1 MLNILICDDNE
12 TICAKIKNIAEE
24 EMQRHYIKY
33 KLSVFNSAAGMLEY
47 VDPVQ
52 DYLFLLDIDMPG
64 ISGFD
69 AAHSLQEMN
78 LSDYIIFV
86 TGHKQYEHN
95 SFKFHPFYYL
105 YKDRIGA
112 ELPQQL
118 REFIEKYTNDCG
130 LFELDNS
137 STIMIRDILYGV
149 RNGHDVVLHTVNG
162 DAYKTRTAISVIEK
176 NYKIY
181 GLVQTHRS
189 YIINLK
195 YLESI
200 ESSGVT
206 LEDGMSIPVSVTRK
220 KSFEK
225 EYRIYR
231 RRDR

>member
-1 MLNILICDDNE
+1 MLNIIICDDNE
-12 TICAKIKNIAEE
+12 TICTKIRNIAEE
-24 EMQRHYIKY
+24 EMQKHYIKY

-47 VDPVQ
+47 VDPAQ

-64 ISGFD
+64 LSGFD

-78 LSDYIIFV
+78 LSAYIIFV
-86 TGHKQYEHN
+86 TGHKQYEHS

-112 ELPQQL
+112 ELPQQI

-130 LFELDNS
+130 LFELDNG
-137 STIMIRDILYGV
+137 STLMIRDILYGV
-149 RNGHDVVLHTVNG
+149 KTGHDVVLHTVNG
-162 DAYKTRTAISVIEK
+162 DIRKTRSSISGIEK

-189 YIINLK
+189 YVVNLK
-195 YLESI
+195 YLDCLDP
-200 ESSGVT
+200 SGVM
-206 LEDGMSIPVSVTRK
+206 LEGGLSIPVSVTRK
-220 KSFEK
+220 KYVEK
-225 EYRIYR
+225 ERIIYR